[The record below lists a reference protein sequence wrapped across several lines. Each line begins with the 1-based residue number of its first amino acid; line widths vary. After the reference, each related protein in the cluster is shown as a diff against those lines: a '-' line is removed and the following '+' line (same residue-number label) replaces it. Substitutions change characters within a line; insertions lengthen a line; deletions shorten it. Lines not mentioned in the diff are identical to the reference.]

1 MCGLT
6 GYWSLSSGLSGDVAE
21 QIGMRMADA
30 IRHRGPD
37 DFGVWT
43 SEDGLCLAQ
52 RRLSI
57 IDLSPGVHQPMR
69 SHNERY
75 AIVFNGEIYNFVQL
89 RETLELACGGLAWRS
104 HSDTEVLLEA
114 IAHWG
119 VAATLPRLNGMF
131 SFALWDA
138 EEKSLY
144 LARDRFGEKPL
155 YYGYA
160 HRTFLF
166 GSELKALYAH
176 PEWSGDLDMK
186 AVADFLRFCYVPAP
200 RSIFRNV
207 RKLMPGCWVKLCA
220 VDVIGQIWPA
230 PQTYWSALNPAL
242 EGIAHPATGSER
254 ELIDETEHRLR
265 EAVGL
270 RMMADVPLGAF
281 LSGGIDSSL
290 VVAMMQAQSAQP
302 VRTFSI
308 GFHDRRYNEATHA
321 ADVAR
326 HLGTAH
332 TELYVS
338 ERDVFDAIPLLP
350 SLYDEPFADSSQ
362 IPTFLVSR
370 MARRHVTVALSGDA
384 GDELFG
390 GYNRHTWVP
399 RVWKLASRFPRPL
412 RVAMK
417 GLLLRHTP
425 EELDKLCGKLQRIL
439 PSRLQARTPGDK
451 LHKLA
456 GVLGAAR
463 ASDIYA
469 DLVSATMDPG
479 RFMAWPADGS
489 LNEEM
494 FPERP
499 DMALVQWMMLSDTQN
514 YLPDDIL
521 AKVDRASMGASLEV
535 RVPFLDPELY
545 AWAWCLPMSMKIRE
559 GKGKWVLRQVLYRH
573 VPQALIERPKTGFGI
588 PLDEMLRGPLHKWAA
603 ETLAPEKMKRHGV
616 LNADAVQTLFAQ
628 HQSRQSNH
636 AYMLWNLIVL
646 TEWLDA
652 HRAQFRLPGGQWN
665 RVENPVTI

>member
-6 GYWSLSSGLSGDVAE
+6 GYWSPSGGLPGDAAK

-30 IRHRGPD
+30 IRYRGPD
-37 DFGVWT
+37 DSGVWT
-43 SEDGLCLAQ
+43 NADGLCLAH

-57 IDLSPGVHQPMR
+57 IDLSPGGHQPMHSR
-69 SHNERY
+69 DGRY
-75 AIVFNGEIYNFVQL
+75 AIVFNGEIYNFIQV
-89 RETLELACGGLAWRS
+89 REELESACGKLAWRG

-114 IAHWG
+114 IARWG
-119 VAATLPRLNGMF
+119 VAVSLPKLNGMF

-160 HRTFLF
+160 HNTFLF

-176 PEWSGDLDMK
+176 PDWSGDLDME

-207 RKLMPGCWVKLCA
+207 RKLMPGCWVKLCTA
-220 VDVIGQIWPA
+220 DVIGQAWPA
-230 PQTYWSALNPAL
+230 PQAYWWALNPAL
-242 EGIAHPATGSER
+242 NGIAHPARGSER
-254 ELIDETEHRLR
+254 ELINQTEHRLQA
-265 EAVGL
+265 AVGL

-290 VVAMMQAQSAQP
+290 VVAMMQAQSSQP

-308 GFHDRRYNEATHA
+308 GFHDHRYNEATHA

-338 ERDVFDAIPLLP
+338 ERDVFDVIPLLP
-350 SLYDEPFADSSQ
+350 ALYDEPFADSSQ

-370 MARRHVTVALSGDA
+370 MARQHVTVALSGDG

-399 RVWKLASRFPRPL
+399 RVWKLVNRLPHSL
-412 RVAMK
+412 RTTVE
-417 GLLLRHTP
+417 GLLLQHTP
-425 EELDKLCGKLQRIL
+425 EELDKVCDKLQRVL
-439 PSRLQARTPGDK
+439 PPRFQARTAGDK

-456 GVLGAAR
+456 GILGAVQ

-469 DLVSATMDPG
+469 DLVSATRHPG
-479 RFMAWPADGS
+479 HFMARPANGS
-489 LNEEM
+489 ANEAM
-494 FPERP
+494 FPEQP
-499 DMALVQWMMLSDTQN
+499 GMNLVQWMMLSDTQN
-514 YLPDDIL
+514 YLPNDIL
-521 AKVDRASMGASLEV
+521 AKVDRASMGVSLEA
-535 RVPFLDPELY
+535 RVPFLDPDLY
-545 AWAWCLPMSMKIRE
+545 AWAWRLPMSMKIRE

-588 PLDEMLRGPLHKWAA
+588 PLDEMLRGPLREWAT
-603 ETLAPEKMKRHGV
+603 ETLAPAKVERHGV
-616 LNADAVQTLFAQ
+616 LNPDTVQTLFAQ
-628 HQSRQSNH
+628 HQSRQSNN

-646 TEWLDA
+646 TEWIDA
-652 HRAQFRLPGGQWN
+652 HQAQLRRSTGQWDC
-665 RVENPVTI
+665 VENPVTI